1 MRFLAKKGIWGL
13 GRCWSYLYTPM
24 FRRKLKNIQTLLY
37 SAFIARDF
45 CYFGVNASVMYPGY
59 FRGETHIYIGDRVSI
74 GRNAVITTWDTY
86 ENENFEPY
94 VEIGWVLL
102 LVIIAIFRLF
112 LRLSSERMF

>member
-1 MRFLAKKGIWGL
+1 
-13 GRCWSYLYTPM
+13 M